1 MITVTSGVKIF
12 ISITAIS
19 FFQQGVFTDTD
30 GVFGRFND
38 ISAVTVG
45 MGGRREYWIS
55 VLEMVV
61 KLIMIRVC
69 KINRRTKLLSPRVAS
84 KLTYTYIHTYRQT
97 DRSIILVSSL
107 Q

>member
-1 MITVTSGVKIF
+1 MITVTSGVEIF
-12 ISITAIS
+12 ISIMAIS
-19 FFQQGVFTDTD
+19 FFQQGVLTDTD

-61 KLIMIRVC
+61 KLITMGG
-69 KINRRTKLLSPRVAS
+69 RREYWISVLEMVVKLITMGGRRE
-84 KLTYTYIHTYRQT
+84 Y
-97 DRSIILVSSL
+97 
-107 Q
+107 